1 MTRLRKLSVFFCEN
15 ESRRYGTKKRPQPKL
30 KSFLNWRTRRGAR
43 MKNSPVE
50 DFSTSGENLF
60 VLESCD
66 SDLKERYKSTD
77 RSELVKAESL
87 NL

>member
-1 MTRLRKLSVFFCEN
+1 MSKKNFSSNPAVMAQ
-15 ESRRYGTKKRPQPKL
+15 KKRPQPKL